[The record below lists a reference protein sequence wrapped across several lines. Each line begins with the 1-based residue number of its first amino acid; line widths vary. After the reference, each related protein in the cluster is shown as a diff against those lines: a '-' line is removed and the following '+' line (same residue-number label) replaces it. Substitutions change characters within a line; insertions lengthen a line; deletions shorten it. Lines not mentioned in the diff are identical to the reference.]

1 MNHSLARRPASPAAR
16 VSVVP
21 SLERDH
27 VAYMFHAA
35 AQRFA
40 DRPATRVQEPD
51 GDWRVGTYA
60 QLSAQV
66 HSIARALV
74 ADGVQRGD
82 RVAIFA
88 HNLPEWLQADL
99 AIATIGA
106 ISVPIY
112 ATNTVDQVVQIAADC
127 GLVAAFTGSAQET
140 ERMVDAQARLPLLR
154 RVISVEQ
161 TPLSQTN
168 PQVIDLA
175 SFCGSVSASDIA
187 GLDAEVDARLAA
199 ADPSD
204 LFSLIYTSGTTG
216 QPRGAMISHRAMV
229 SQMRALDEFFDFG
242 SDEHSLCFLPL
253 SHALERAWSTYIL
266 SHGCLNTFL
275 PDTAKVAETMAT
287 IKPTMMVAV
296 PKLFETV
303 LTTAQA
309 RVAGSAVK
317 QRIFDWA
324 IGVGTA
330 NQRIYRTGRRPGPWL
345 RTQLRI
351 ADRLVL
357 GQIRDAVG
365 GPKRV
370 LACGGAPL
378 RPDVEEFFGA
388 IGLHIL
394 QGYGLTEA
402 SPLVTFNRPYA
413 YKVNTAGRVMPG
425 GQLRIGPD
433 DEIQYRGPNVMDGY
447 WGNPD
452 ATAQAFADD
461 PDGRGR
467 WLRTGDAGRLDAD
480 GFLLVTDRIKDII
493 VTSGGKNIAPQPIE
507 SMLLADPLFEQAV
520 LLGDNRPFLTLLV
533 KPSLPQL
540 GALAERMQE
549 PYEQLA
555 DLLTNPRIV
564 AEIIRRARG
573 LTQKLPSHE
582 QFKDLRVLL
591 EEFTPDNGL
600 LTPTLKVKRREVERR
615 FAQLV
620 DEMYARVE
628 QMRSGLRADEVP
640 A

>member
-1 MNHSLARRPASPAAR
+1 MNHSLARRPTPDAPF
-16 VSVVP
+16 SVV
-21 SLERDH
+21 STLERDH
-27 VAYMFHAA
+27 VAHMFQAA
-35 AQRFA
+35 ARQFA

-51 GDWRVGTYA
+51 GDWRVATYA
-60 QLSAQV
+60 ELSGQV
-66 HSIARALV
+66 RAIARALV
-74 ADGVQRGD
+74 ADGVQPGD

-99 AIATIGA
+99 AIATVGA
-106 ISVPIY
+106 VSVPIY

-127 GLVAAFTGSAQET
+127 DLVAAFAGTTQET
-140 ERMVDAQARLPLLR
+140 ERMVAAQASLPLLR
-154 RVISVEQ
+154 RVISVEP
-161 TPLSQTN
+161 TPLSRTL
-168 PQVIDLA
+168 PQVIDVATL
-175 SFCGSVSASDIA
+175 CGSVSASDVTR
-187 GLDAEVDARLAA
+187 LDAEVDARLGS
-199 ADPSD
+199 ADPAD

-216 QPRGAMISHRAMV
+216 QPRGAMISHRAMI

-242 SDEHSLCFLPL
+242 PSEHSLCFLPL

-275 PDTAKVAETMAT
+275 PDTRKVAETMT
-287 IKPTMMVAV
+287 VIRPTMMVAV
-296 PKLFETV
+296 PKLYETV
-303 LTTAQA
+303 AATARA
-309 RVAGSAVK
+309 SVAGSTVK

-324 IGVGTA
+324 IGVGAA
-330 NQRIYRTGRRPGPWL
+330 NQRIHRTGRRPGPWL

-357 GQIRDAVG
+357 RKVRDAVG

-402 SPLVTFNRPYA
+402 SPLVTFNRPDV

-425 GQLRIGPD
+425 GQLRIGPEQ
-433 DEIQYRGPNVMDGY
+433 EIQYRGPNVMDGY
-447 WGNPD
+447 WGNPE
-452 ATAQAFADD
+452 ATAQVFADD
-461 PDGRGR
+461 PDGRGC
-467 WLRTGDAGRLDAD
+467 WLRTGDAGHVDAD

-507 SMLLADPLFEQAV
+507 NMLLADPLFEQAV

-540 GALAERMQE
+540 GAIAERLQE
-549 PYEQLA
+549 PYEQLT
-555 DLLTNPRIV
+555 DLLTNPRMV

-620 DEMYARVE
+620 DDMYTRVE
-628 QMRSGLRADEVP
+628 QMRSGLRADEMP